1 MNNMVFTLRDGHSDF
16 NTKVPVAISVN
27 TSCIQIE
34 VESYNN
40 CSASDDQV
48 IGLGN
53 KSIIMIELWEGELR
67 SVHWADIR
75 QEDPTHVIDYAEAE
89 VRNRTE
95 ENGEPDEA

>member
-16 NTKVPVAISVN
+16 KTALPVAISISD
-27 TSCIQIE
+27 SCIQIE

-48 IGLGN
+48 IGAGN
-53 KSIIMIELWEGELR
+53 KSIIMIELWEGEFR

-75 QEDPTHVIDYAEAE
+75 QEDPTHVIDYEEAK
-89 VRNRTE
+89 VHNRAA